1 MPLFRRSVVF
11 DPNKNIPDLSGKVA
25 IVTGGNNGLGKE
37 SIRQLAKHNPDK
49 IYMGARS
56 ESKAKAAIAD
66 IKREIPNANVH
77 FLPVDLSSF
86 ASVKH
91 AAAAFLAEN
100 KRLDLL
106 LNNAGIF
113 AAPPALTED
122 GYEIQ
127 FGTNHMGPA
136 LLTKLLMPLLLE
148 TAAQPGSD
156 VRIVN
161 ISSTVYTSA
170 PKPGLLLSRNKTTLP
185 DLGIV
190 GRYGQSKLANIYFT
204 QMLAERYP
212 SILSVALHPGVV
224 KTGIADGP
232 SDQPLFTWLF
242 RLVGK
247 VAFVDVAT
255 GALNQLWASTAP
267 RGDVKS
273 GAMYFPVGKEH
284 EGNSVMR
291 DRRQAEEL
299 WKWTEDEFKKHG
311 Y

>member
-1 MPLFRRSVVF
+1 
-11 DPNKNIPDLSGKVA
+11 
-25 IVTGGNNGLGKE
+25 
-37 SIRQLAKHNPDK
+37 
-49 IYMGARS
+49 MGARS
-56 ESKAKAAIAD
+56 ESKAEIAIAD
-66 IKREIPNANVH
+66 IKREIPNANIC
-77 FLPVDLSSF
+77 FLRLDLSSF
-86 ASVKH
+86 ASIKQ
-91 AAAAFLAEN
+91 AATLFLSANE
-100 KRLDLL
+100 RLDLL

-113 AAPPALTED
+113 AVPPALTED

-136 LLTKLLMPLLLE
+136 LLTKLLMPLLLK
-148 TAAQPGSD
+148 TAAQPRSD

-161 ISSTVYTSA
+161 ISSTAYTSA
-170 PKPGLLLSRNKTTLP
+170 PKPGLLLSQNKTTLP

-204 QMLAERYP
+204 QELAERYP

-232 SDQPLFTWLF
+232 NDQPLFTWFF

-255 GALNQLWASTAP
+255 GALNQLWASAAP
-267 RGDVKS
+267 RDDIKS

-284 EGNSVMR
+284 TGNAMMR
-291 DRRQAEEL
+291 DRRQVEEL